1 LQASQ
6 QAPASQSDSAAA
18 AASGPR
24 HGPTTITDP
33 VQMMWQQQQFQP
45 PVASQPPGPSPQGK
59 SLLPQRGFPQLWPL
73 PEQAAP
79 AERAI
84 AGPSRQQQHPQ
95 QQLSP
100 AEPSQHELGPAQQQ
114 PSFQPFAHSLLPQL
128 RTSGALP
135 LAPTSSASLLGSL
148 SPSQSPLSRHSSVH
162 TSGSA
167 VPTVL
172 SQHPQGSLQY
182 PVGTNLGFDSMPY
195 HANGNT
201 PGAVHHRPTA
211 ALAPHLSAPF
221 SMPAQGQ
228 ALNGPPQSPCS
239 SARESFD
246 GHQAPQEDGEGEA
259 LSTFHLP
266 EGLAEQLSTSQPTP
280 ASAQGSPLPLPQS
293 STGQS
298 WQQQQPPSPQPQQT
312 QAADDKQ
319 QQQHPESGQVRR
331 QPKLRS
337 PPGFSR
343 PLDGAAKPFV
353 PGRALNPSDGSGM
366 QQLQAMQAGSAWPQ
380 AASDQ
385 ATRHM
390 RPPPGMGGP
399 ASTAGRIQFAAM
411 SPSPGQMYGPKASS
425 TGKIQQHA
433 NLASGQWALANGIN
447 GTGQHIGS
455 PFSQPLVSGD
465 RPFLA
470 EAQSS
475 TSSTLQWQV
484 PQSQAVQP
492 SLQHDRDATACLF
505 DTEQHETSG
514 LAPND
519 VLDFLGIGS
528 DDQHRSDTSQSMS
541 DQHHSQM
548 FS

>member
-1 LQASQ
+1 
-6 QAPASQSDSAAA
+6 
-18 AASGPR
+18 
-24 HGPTTITDP
+24 
-33 VQMMWQQQQFQP
+33 MMWQQQQFQH
-45 PVASQPPGPSPQGK
+45 PVASQPPNPSPQGK
-59 SLLPQRGFPQLWPL
+59 SLLPQMGFPQLWPL
-73 PEQAAP
+73 PEQATP
-79 AERAI
+79 AERAV
-84 AGPSRQQQHPQ
+84 AGLSRQQQHPE

-100 AEPSQHELGPAQQQ
+100 AEPSQHQLGPAAQQAG
-114 PSFQPFAHSLLPQL
+114 FQPFAHSLLPQL
-128 RTSGALP
+128 RTSSALP
-135 LAPTSSASLLGSL
+135 LAPASSASLLGSL

-167 VPTVL
+167 IPTAL
-172 SQHPQGSLQY
+172 SQHPLGSLQY
-182 PVGTNLGFDSMPY
+182 PVGTSLGFDSMPH

-201 PGAVHHRPTA
+201 PGAVHHRPTP
-211 ALAPHLSAPF
+211 ALSPHLSAPF
-221 SMPAQGQ
+221 CMPAQGQ
-228 ALNGPPQSPCS
+228 ALNGPPHSPSS

-266 EGLAEQLSTSQPTP
+266 EGLAEQLSTSQPVP
-280 ASAQGSPLPLPQS
+280 ASAQGSPLPQPQS
-293 STGQS
+293 ITGQS
-298 WQQQQPPSPQPQQT
+298 WQQQPPPLPQLLQM
-312 QAADDKQ
+312 QAADDSQ
-319 QQQHPESGQVRR
+319 QQQHPESSQVRQ

-353 PGRALNPSDGSGM
+353 PGRALNPNDGSGT
-366 QQLQAMQAGSAWPQ
+366 QQLPGMEAGSAWPQ
-380 AASDQ
+380 AASNQ

-399 ASTAGRIQFAAM
+399 ASTAGRIQYPDM
-411 SPSPGQMYGPKASS
+411 SPSPGQMFGPQASS

-433 NLASGQWALANGIN
+433 NLASGQWALANGVN
-447 GTGQHIGS
+447 GTGQHTAS
-455 PFSQPLVSGD
+455 PFSQPLVSD
-465 RPFLA
+465 D
-470 EAQSS
+470 QTS

-492 SLQHDRDATACLF
+492 SLQYDRDATACVF
-505 DTEQHETSG
+505 DAEHHETSG

-541 DQHHSQM
+541 DQHHSQV

>member
-1 LQASQ
+1 
-6 QAPASQSDSAAA
+6 
-18 AASGPR
+18 
-24 HGPTTITDP
+24 
-33 VQMMWQQQQFQP
+33 MMWQQQQIQP
-45 PVASQPPGPSPQGK
+45 PAASQPPGPSPQGK

-79 AERAI
+79 AERAV
-84 AGPSRQQQHPQ
+84 AGLSRQQHHQQ

-100 AEPSQHELGPAQQQ
+100 AEPSQHQLGPAQLQ
-114 PSFQPFAHSLLPQL
+114 SGFQPFTHSLLPQL

-148 SPSQSPLSRHSSVH
+148 SPSQSPLSRHSSIH

-167 VPTVL
+167 VPTAL
-172 SQHPQGSLQY
+172 SQHPLGSLQY
-182 PVGTNLGFDSMPY
+182 PVGTSLGFDSMPY

-201 PGAVHHRPTA
+201 PGAAHHRPTA
-211 ALAPHLSAPF
+211 ALSPHLSAPF
-221 SMPAQGQ
+221 GMAPQGQ

-246 GHQAPQEDGEGEA
+246 GHQAPQEDGEGDA

-298 WQQQQPPSPQPQQT
+298 WQQQPPPSPQLQQAH
-312 QAADDKQ
+312 AADAHQ
-319 QQQHPESGQVRR
+319 QQQHPESSQVRR

-353 PGRALNPSDGSGM
+353 PGRALSPSDGSSM

-380 AASDQ
+380 AASNQ
-385 ATRHM
+385 APHHM

-399 ASTAGRIQFAAM
+399 ASTAGRIQYPVTP
-411 SPSPGQMYGPKASS
+411 PSHGQMFGSQSSS

-447 GTGQHIGS
+447 GTGQHTGS
-455 PFSQPLVSGD
+455 PFSQPLTSGD
-465 RPFLA
+465 
-470 EAQSS
+470 QSS
-475 TSSTLQWQV
+475 TCSTLQWQV
-484 PQSQAVQP
+484 PQSQAMQP
-492 SLQHDRDATACLF
+492 SLQHDREATACVF

-528 DDQHRSDTSQSMS
+528 DDQHRTDTSQSMS
-541 DQHHSQM
+541 DQHHSQV

>member
-1 LQASQ
+1 MIISLNTCLLLQAAQ
-6 QAPASQSDSAAA
+6 QPPAGQPDSAVA

-24 HGPTTITDP
+24 HGATTITDP

-45 PVASQPPGPSPQGK
+45 PVASQHPGPSPQGK

-73 PEQAAP
+73 PEQASP
-79 AERAI
+79 AERAV
-84 AGPSRQQQHPQ
+84 AGLSRQQQHPQ
-95 QQLSP
+95 QQHLSP
-100 AEPSQHELGPAQQQ
+100 AEPSQHQLGPAQQQ
-114 PSFQPFAHSLLPQL
+114 AGFQPFAHSLLPQL

-162 TSGSA
+162 TSGGVA
-167 VPTVL
+167 PTVL
-172 SQHPQGSLQY
+172 SQHLLGSLQY
-182 PVGTNLGFDSMPY
+182 PVGTSLGFDSMPY

-201 PGAVHHRPTA
+201 PGAAHHRPKA
-211 ALAPHLSAPF
+211 ALSPHLSAPF
-221 SMPAQGQ
+221 SMPPQGQ
-228 ALNGPPQSPCS
+228 PLNGPPQSPCS

-280 ASAQGSPLPLPQS
+280 ASAQTSPLPLPQS
-293 STGQS
+293 TSNQA
-298 WQQQQPPSPQPQQT
+298 WQQQLPPSPQLQQT
-312 QAADDKQ
+312 QAADDHQQ
-319 QQQHPESGQVRR
+319 QQQHLESSQVRR

-353 PGRALNPSDGSGM
+353 PGRALSPSDASS
-366 QQLQAMQAGSAWPQ
+366 MQAGNAWPQ
-380 AASDQ
+380 AASNQ
-385 ATRHM
+385 APRHM

-399 ASTAGRIQFAAM
+399 ALTAGRIQYPATSA
-411 SPSPGQMYGPKASS
+411 SPGQMFGSQSSS

-433 NLASGQWALANGIN
+433 NLASGQWALTNGIN
-447 GTGQHIGS
+447 GTGQHTGS
-455 PFSQPLVSGD
+455 PFSQPLMSGD
-465 RPFLA
+465 
-470 EAQSS
+470 QSS

-484 PQSQAVQP
+484 PQSQAMQP
-492 SLQHDRDATACLF
+492 SLQHDSDATACVF

-528 DDQHRSDTSQSMS
+528 DDQHRSDTSQSVS
-541 DQHHSQM
+541 DQHHSQV

>member
-1 LQASQ
+1 
-6 QAPASQSDSAAA
+6 
-18 AASGPR
+18 
-24 HGPTTITDP
+24 
-33 VQMMWQQQQFQP
+33 MWQQQQFQP
-45 PVASQPPGPSPQGK
+45 PVASQPPGPSPHGK
-59 SLLPQRGFPQLWPL
+59 ALLPQRGFPQLWPL
-73 PEQAAP
+73 PEQATP

-84 AGPSRQQQHPQ
+84 AELSRQQQHPQ

-100 AEPSQHELGPAQQQ
+100 PEPSQHQLGPVQQ
-114 PSFQPFAHSLLPQL
+114 PPGFQPFAHSLLPQL
-128 RTSGALP
+128 RTSAALP

-162 TSGSA
+162 TTGSA
-167 VPTVL
+167 VPAVL
-172 SQHPQGSLQY
+172 CQHPLGSLQY
-182 PVGTNLGFDSMPY
+182 PVGASLGFDSMPY

-201 PGAVHHRPTA
+201 PGAAHHRPTA
-211 ALAPHLSAPF
+211 ALSPHLSAPF
-221 SMPAQGQ
+221 GMPAQGQ

-246 GHQAPQEDGEGEA
+246 GHQASQEDGEAEA

-266 EGLAEQLSTSQPTP
+266 EGLAEQLSTSRPAP

-298 WQQQQPPSPQPQQT
+298 WQQQPPPSPQLQQT

-319 QQQHPESGQVRR
+319 QQHPESSQVRR
-331 QPKLRS
+331 RPKLRS

-353 PGRALNPSDGSGM
+353 PGRALNLGDASSV

-380 AASDQ
+380 AASNQ

-399 ASTAGRIQFAAM
+399 VSTADRIQYPAT
-411 SPSPGQMYGPKASS
+411 SPSHGQMFGSQASS

-447 GTGQHIGS
+447 GTGQHTGS

-465 RPFLA
+465 
-470 EAQSS
+470 QSS
-475 TSSTLQWQV
+475 PSSTVQWQV

-492 SLQHDRDATACLF
+492 SLQHDRDATACVF

-528 DDQHRSDTSQSMS
+528 DDPHRSDTSQSMS
-541 DQHHSQM
+541 DQQHSQV

>member
-1 LQASQ
+1 M
-6 QAPASQSDSAAA
+6 AA

-24 HGPTTITDP
+24 HGATTITDP

-59 SLLPQRGFPQLWPL
+59 ALMSQRGFPQLWPL
-73 PEQAAP
+73 PEQVTP
-79 AERAI
+79 AERAV
-84 AGPSRQQQHPQ
+84 AGLSRQQQ
-95 QQLSP
+95 QLLP
-100 AEPSQHELGPAQQQ
+100 AEPSQHQLGLAQQQ

-167 VPTVL
+167 IPTVL
-172 SQHPQGSLQY
+172 SQHPLGSLQY
-182 PVGTNLGFDSMPY
+182 PVGTSLGFDSMPY
-195 HANGNT
+195 HANGNA
-201 PGAVHHRPTA
+201 PGAAHHRATA
-211 ALAPHLSAPF
+211 ALSPHLSAPF

-246 GHQAPQEDGEGEA
+246 GHQAPQQDGEGEA

-298 WQQQQPPSPQPQQT
+298 WQQQPLQQT
-312 QAADDKQ
+312 QVADDQQQQ
-319 QQQHPESGQVRR
+319 QQQHPESSQVRR

-353 PGRALNPSDGSGM
+353 PGRALSPSDGSIK

-380 AASDQ
+380 AASNQ

-399 ASTAGRIQFAAM
+399 ASTAGRIQFPATP
-411 SPSPGQMYGPKASS
+411 PSHGQMFGPQASS

-433 NLASGQWALANGIN
+433 NLASGQWALANGSN

-455 PFSQPLVSGD
+455 PFSQPLAPVD
-465 RPFLA
+465 RPFMA
-470 EAQSS
+470 EAQNS

-492 SLQHDRDATACLF
+492 SLQHDRDATACVF

-541 DQHHSQM
+541 DQHHSQV